1 MKYILLLLLL
11 CGCTVQNTVLPS
23 EKGDVE
29 VLFCLEN
36 QCEDRFLEL
45 TNNSQTQCAFY
56 KSNLENI
63 NENIDELVVH
73 NRKYGL
79 MHNKFCIINESI
91 VWTGSYNPTRNKN
104 DNNVV
109 VIESKYLAENYLQEF
124 EELKNN
130 KFGYGEKVKYPRIIL
145 GNMLI
150 ENYFCPEDNCKEQ
163 VLKTLIKAR
172 KSIHFMTFSFTDSDI
187 AGLLIEKSRQI
198 EVRGVM
204 ERQRVNMQYNKF
216 KQMNKSFQIELDNNP
231 AVMHHK
237 VFVIDSQVVIMGS
250 MNPTKSGDERNDEN
264 VVIIHN
270 SEVAELFIKEFERV
284 SGQSQSSLS

>member
-1 MKYILLLLLL
+1 
-11 CGCTVQNTVLPS
+11 
-23 EKGDVE
+23 
-29 VLFCLEN
+29 
-36 QCEDRFLEL
+36 
-45 TNNSQTQCAFY
+45 
-56 KSNLENI
+56 
-63 NENIDELVVH
+63 
-73 NRKYGL
+73 
-79 MHNKFCIINESI
+79 
-91 VWTGSYNPTRNKN
+91 
-104 DNNVV
+104 
-109 VIESKYLAENYLQEF
+109 
-124 EELKNN
+124 
-130 KFGYGEKVKYPRIIL
+130 
-145 GNMLI
+145 MLI